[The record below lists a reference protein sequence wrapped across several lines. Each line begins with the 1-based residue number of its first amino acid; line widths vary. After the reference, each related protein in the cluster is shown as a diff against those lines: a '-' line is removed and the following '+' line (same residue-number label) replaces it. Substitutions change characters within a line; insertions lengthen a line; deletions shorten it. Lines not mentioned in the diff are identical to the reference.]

1 MVAEAGLGR
10 LEKAPEV
17 ENRVARMEGAY
28 EHLAT
33 KADLEKLRADLTW
46 RLFVGMGVYM
56 AIIVALIVAYIEWRV
71 VP

>member
-1 MVAEAGLGR
+1 MAAEASMGR
-10 LEKAPEV
+10 LEKVSQV
-17 ENRVARMEGAY
+17 ENRVARLEGAY

-46 RLFVGMGVYM
+46 RLFVGMSIWMGLF
-56 AIIVALIVAYIEWRV
+56 IAYIEWRV

>member
-1 MVAEAGLGR
+1 MAAEASMGR
-10 LEKAPEV
+10 LEKVSQV
-17 ENRVARMEGAY
+17 ENRVARLEGAY